1 MGYTL
6 TLNKKALF
14 AAMVATALPAA
25 ASAQVK
31 IYGTIDADITSAS
44 ASATPGAVDNV
55 NSSNSIKP
63 SPSSRTTSV
72 GSGGM
77 TTSYWG
83 IGGSEDMG
91 GGLKAFFALESFFN
105 GSNGTTLGGSTSTF
119 SGDVYSGS
127 YSSTQAFF
135 ARNAY
140 VGLESSSLGSVT
152 AGRIVSPFFLNTV
165 IFNPFGDSFGFSPI
179 VYHTYLSSG
188 STSLRGLPSQDQGF
202 FPYGAFTGIWSD
214 TASNNTIR
222 YKSPVMHGFE
232 IEGDYSFSNK
242 SSSDPASKDLQ
253 TYEVNAFYFGG
264 DLSAGA
270 TYRSVY
276 SGPDDQG
283 LKQTSYLLSA
293 AYDMKVL
300 KLFGQYMQ
308 YKNDVYG
315 LSFETVKTYQLGAS
329 APIGPGKVMASIAS
343 SKFLYDAIAADL
355 GGLGDKR
362 TTWALGYDYA
372 LSKRTDIYAA
382 YNDDKWTNSVV
393 NPDVR
398 TFGVGIRHNF

>member
-1 MGYTL
+1 L

-14 AAMVATALPAA
+14 AAMVAAALPAA

-31 IYGTIDADITSAS
+31 LYGTVDAVLSNSNT
-44 ASATPGAVDNV
+44 SATPGIPVPDPGFGSAT
-55 NSSNSIKP
+55 
-63 SPSSRTTSV
+63 PSSSKTSV

-91 GGLKAFFALESFFN
+91 GGLKAFFALESFFFVN
-105 GSNGTTLGGSTSTF
+105 SGTSFGGTTTAF
-119 SGDVYSGS
+119 SGDVHSGS

-179 VYHTYLSSG
+179 VYHTWFSSG
-188 STSLRGLPSQDQGF
+188 STIEGLPA
-202 FPYGAFTGIWSD
+202 GALTGIWSD
-214 TASNNTIR
+214 TANNNTIR
-222 YKSPVMHGFE
+222 YKSPKMNGFE

-242 SSSDPASKDLQ
+242 SGSDPASKDLQ
-253 TYEVNAFYFGG
+253 TYELNAFYFGG

-270 TYRSVY
+270 TYRSVHT
-276 SGPDDQG
+276 GPDDYG
-283 LKQTSYLLSA
+283 GKQTAYMLSA
-293 AYDMKVL
+293 AYDMKVV
-300 KLFGQYMQ
+300 KFFGQYMH
-308 YKNDVYG
+308 YKNDTSGGSLNSVN
-315 LSFETVKTYQLGAS
+315 TYQLGVS
-329 APIGPGKVMASIAS
+329 APVGPGKVMASIAS
-343 SKFLYDAIAADL
+343 SKFSDGDL
-355 GGLGDKR
+355 GGGGPGSGFVSTFGEKR

-372 LSKRTDIYAA
+372 LSKRTDIYAV
-382 YNDDKWTNSVV
+382 YNDDKWTNSLV
-393 NPDVR
+393 NPDVK